1 MGAYLIEESPEYP
14 DRSEGEPGNR
24 GEKVLVQKPRRS
36 ESGGPEFDVNKK
48 PIIPSTGRPTMWR
61 TKRSQKK
68 WIRSQKKNSTR
79 DATPNRNEI
88 SVPREAL

>member
-68 WIRSQKKNSTR
+68 MNSLSEEKFNPR
-79 DATPNRNEI
+79 RNPE
-88 SVPREAL
+88 S